1 VLKSLLRRMRNRVSA
16 TPASLDRFQVA
27 VTAPRCS
34 GSVSWAA
41 LPDVAYKGI
50 TFTMPDVLWPIFHD
64 NPHLAAAL
72 SASAA
77 KILRTRASVRFGLRV
92 GVMAILHTFNGMLE
106 FNSHVHTMVTA
117 GGLYVLSDSWIHG
130 SEGRSRSGIGAN
142 PKRGRA
148 ERVGRARCGD

>member
-16 TPASLDRFQVA
+16 TPASLDRVQVA

-41 LPDVAYKGI
+41 LPDVACKGI

-77 KILRTRASVRFGLRV
+77 KIPQCESLTS
-92 GVMAILHTFNGMLE
+92 
-106 FNSHVHTMVTA
+106 TA
-117 GGLYVLSDSWIHG
+117 REDALD
-130 SEGRSRSGIGAN
+130 AA
-142 PKRGRA
+142 RG
-148 ERVGRARCGD
+148 ED